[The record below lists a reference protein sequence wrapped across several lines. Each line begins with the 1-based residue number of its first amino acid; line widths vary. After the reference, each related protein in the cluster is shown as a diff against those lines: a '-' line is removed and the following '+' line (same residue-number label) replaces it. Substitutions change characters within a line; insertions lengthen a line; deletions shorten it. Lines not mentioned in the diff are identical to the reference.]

1 MASETANSR
10 TAALFSALVILLGNI
25 LFSLTLKLFVM
36 PSGLIM
42 GGATGIALAI
52 NRFVGLSVSALLL
65 FINIALL
72 LLGLAVLGRKFALST
87 LASTF
92 LSPLALEL
100 WERLLGDYVLTDDLL
115 LCTVFAGIGIGV
127 SLGMVIRA
135 GASTGGMDIPPL
147 VLNKLFRLPVSGTMF
162 FFDLLILL
170 AQALFTPADQ
180 ILYGILVVIVSDVL
194 LDKVILVGTTRTE
207 VKIISARADEINAA
221 ILSQIDRGVTI
232 LHGEGGYLRQPTQM
246 LLCVIS
252 NRELPRLE
260 KLIHSIDP
268 ASFVIVE
275 HVSEVSGRGFSLS
288 KQYHG
293 RGGTSAPL

>member
-1 MASETANSR
+1 MTQPHNR
-10 TAALFSALVILLGNI
+10 KAALLSASAILLGNI
-25 LFSLTLKLFVM
+25 LFALTLKLFVM

-42 GGATGIALAI
+42 GGATGVALAV
-52 NRFVGLSVSALLL
+52 NRAFGLSVSGVLLVFNVSML
-65 FINIALL
+65 I
-72 LLGLAVLGRKFALST
+72 LGWLVLGRTFAIST

-92 LSPLALEL
+92 LSPVALEF

-115 LCTVFAGIGIGV
+115 LCTVFAGLGIGV

-147 VLNKLFRLPVSGTMF
+147 VLNKLCRLPVSVSMF

-170 AQALFTPADQ
+170 TQAMSTPADQ
-180 ILYGILVVIVSDVL
+180 ILYGILVVLISTTV
-194 LDKVILVGTTRTE
+194 LDKVIMVGTTRTE
-207 VKIISARADEINAA
+207 VKIISSKADEIRAA

-232 LHGEGGYLRQPTQM
+232 LHGEGGYLHQPTQL
-246 LLCVIS
+246 LLCVVS

-268 ASFVIVE
+268 ASFVIVG

-288 KQYHG
+288 KHYTNQEHDQ
-293 RGGTSAPL
+293 A

>member
-1 MASETANSR
+1 MASETARSR
-10 TAALFSALVILLGNI
+10 TGALFSALVILLGNV

-52 NRFVGLSVSALLL
+52 NRVVGLPVSALLL
-65 FINIALL
+65 FINTALL
-72 LLGLAVLGRKFALST
+72 LLGLAVLGPKFALST

-207 VKIISARADEINAA
+207 VKIISARAAEINAA

-232 LHGEGGYLRQPTQM
+232 LHGEGGYLHQPTQM

-293 RGGTSAPL
+293 RD

>member
-1 MASETANSR
+1 MTQPHNR
-10 TAALFSALVILLGNI
+10 KAALLSASAILLGNI
-25 LFSLTLKLFVM
+25 LFALTLKLFVM

-42 GGATGIALAI
+42 GGATGVALAV
-52 NRFVGLSVSALLL
+52 NRAFGLSVSGVLLVFNVSML
-65 FINIALL
+65 I
-72 LLGLAVLGRKFALST
+72 LGWLVLGRTFAIST

-92 LSPLALEL
+92 LSPVALEF

-115 LCTVFAGIGIGV
+115 LCTVFAGLGIGV

-147 VLNKLFRLPVSGTMF
+147 VLNKLCRLPVSVSMF

-170 AQALFTPADQ
+170 TQAMSTPADQ
-180 ILYGILVVIVSDVL
+180 ILYGVLVVLISTTV
-194 LDKVILVGTTRTE
+194 LDKVIMVGTTRTE
-207 VKIISARADEINAA
+207 VKIISSKADEIRTA

-232 LHGEGGYLRQPTQM
+232 LHGEGGYLHQPTQL
-246 LLCVIS
+246 LLCVVS

-268 ASFVIVE
+268 ASFVIVG

-288 KQYHG
+288 KHYTNQEHDQ
-293 RGGTSAPL
+293 A

>member
-1 MASETANSR
+1 MTQPHNR
-10 TAALFSALVILLGNI
+10 KAALLSASAILLGNI
-25 LFSLTLKLFVM
+25 LFALTLKLFVM

-42 GGATGIALAI
+42 GGATGVALAV
-52 NRFVGLSVSALLL
+52 NRAFGLSVSGVLLVFNVSML
-65 FINIALL
+65 I
-72 LLGLAVLGRKFALST
+72 LGWLVLGRTFAIST

-92 LSPLALEL
+92 LSPVALEF

-115 LCTVFAGIGIGV
+115 LCTVFAGLGIGV

-147 VLNKLFRLPVSGTMF
+147 VLNKLCRLPVSVSMF

-170 AQALFTPADQ
+170 TQAMSTPADQ
-180 ILYGILVVIVSDVL
+180 ILYGILVVLISTTV
-194 LDKVILVGTTRTE
+194 LDKVIMVGTTRTE
-207 VKIISARADEINAA
+207 VKIISSKADEIRAA

-232 LHGEGGYLRQPTQM
+232 LHGEGGYLHQPTQL
-246 LLCVIS
+246 LLCVVS

-268 ASFVIVE
+268 SCFVIVG

-288 KQYHG
+288 KHYTNQEHDQD
-293 RGGTSAPL
+293 

>member
-1 MASETANSR
+1 MTQPHNR
-10 TAALFSALVILLGNI
+10 KAALLSASAILLGNI
-25 LFSLTLKLFVM
+25 LFALTLKLFVM

-42 GGATGIALAI
+42 GGATGVALAV
-52 NRFVGLSVSALLL
+52 NRAFGLSVSGVLLVFNVSML
-65 FINIALL
+65 I
-72 LLGLAVLGRKFALST
+72 LGWLVLGRTFAIST

-92 LSPLALEL
+92 LSPVALEF

-115 LCTVFAGIGIGV
+115 LCTVFAGLGIGV

-147 VLNKLFRLPVSGTMF
+147 VLNKLCRLPVSVSIF
-162 FFDLLILL
+162 FFDILILL
-170 AQALFTPADQ
+170 TQAMSTPADQ
-180 ILYGILVVIVSDVL
+180 ILYGILVVLISTTV

-207 VKIISARADEINAA
+207 VKIISSKADEIRAA

-232 LHGEGGYLRQPTQM
+232 LHGEGGYLHQPTQL
-246 LLCVIS
+246 LLCVVS

-268 ASFVIVE
+268 ASFVIVG

-288 KQYHG
+288 KHYTNQEHDQ
-293 RGGTSAPL
+293 A

>member
-1 MASETANSR
+1 MTQPHNR
-10 TAALFSALVILLGNI
+10 KAALLSASAILLGNI
-25 LFSLTLKLFVM
+25 LFALTLKLFVM

-42 GGATGIALAI
+42 GGATGVALAV
-52 NRFVGLSVSALLL
+52 NRAFGLSVSGVLLIFNVSML
-65 FINIALL
+65 I
-72 LLGLAVLGRKFALST
+72 LGWLVLGRTFAIST

-92 LSPLALEL
+92 LSPVALEF

-115 LCTVFAGIGIGV
+115 LCTVFAGLGIGV

-147 VLNKLFRLPVSGTMF
+147 VLNKLCRLPVSVSMF

-170 AQALFTPADQ
+170 TQAMSTPADQ
-180 ILYGILVVIVSDVL
+180 ILYGILVVLISTTV
-194 LDKVILVGTTRTE
+194 LDKVIMVGTTRTE
-207 VKIISARADEINAA
+207 VKIISSKADEIRAA

-232 LHGEGGYLRQPTQM
+232 LHGEGGYLHQPTQL
-246 LLCVIS
+246 LLCIVS

-268 ASFVIVE
+268 ASFVIVG

-288 KQYHG
+288 KHYTNQEHDQ
-293 RGGTSAPL
+293 A

>member
-1 MASETANSR
+1 MTQPHNR
-10 TAALFSALVILLGNI
+10 KAALLSASAILLGNI
-25 LFSLTLKLFVM
+25 LFALTLKRFVM
-36 PSGLIM
+36 PSGLNM
-42 GGATGIALAI
+42 GGATGVALAV
-52 NRFVGLSVSALLL
+52 NRAFGLSVSGVLLVFNVSML
-65 FINIALL
+65 I
-72 LLGLAVLGRKFALST
+72 LGWLVLGRTFAIST

-92 LSPLALEL
+92 LSPVALEF

-115 LCTVFAGIGIGV
+115 LCTVFAGLGIGV

-147 VLNKLFRLPVSGTMF
+147 VLNKLCRLPVSVSMF

-170 AQALFTPADQ
+170 TQAMSTPADQ
-180 ILYGILVVIVSDVL
+180 ILYGILVVLISTTV
-194 LDKVILVGTTRTE
+194 LDKVIMVGTTRTE
-207 VKIISARADEINAA
+207 VKIISSKADEIRAA

-232 LHGEGGYLRQPTQM
+232 LHGEGGYLHQPTQL
-246 LLCVIS
+246 LLCVVS

-268 ASFVIVE
+268 ASFVIVG

-288 KQYHG
+288 KHYTNQEHDQ
-293 RGGTSAPL
+293 A

>member
-1 MASETANSR
+1 MTQSHNR
-10 TAALFSALVILLGNI
+10 KAALLSASAILLGNI
-25 LFSLTLKLFVM
+25 LFALTLKLFVM

-42 GGATGIALAI
+42 GGATGVALAV
-52 NRFVGLSVSALLL
+52 NRAFGLSVSGVLLVFNVSML
-65 FINIALL
+65 I
-72 LLGLAVLGRKFALST
+72 LGWLVLGRTFAIST

-92 LSPLALEL
+92 LSPVALEF

-115 LCTVFAGIGIGV
+115 LCTVFAGLGIGV

-147 VLNKLFRLPVSGTMF
+147 VLNKLCRLPVSVSMF
-162 FFDLLILL
+162 FFDILILL
-170 AQALFTPADQ
+170 TQAMVTPADQ
-180 ILYGILVVIVSDVL
+180 ILYGILVVLISTVV
-194 LDKVILVGTTRTE
+194 LDKVIMIGTTRTE
-207 VKIISARADEINAA
+207 VKIISSKADEIRAA

-232 LHGEGGYLRQPTQM
+232 LHGEGGYLHQPTQL
-246 LLCVIS
+246 LLCVVS

-268 ASFVIVE
+268 ASFVIVG

-288 KQYHG
+288 KQYNNPEH
-293 RGGTSAPL
+293 SQD

>member
-1 MASETANSR
+1 MTQPHNR
-10 TAALFSALVILLGNI
+10 KAALLSASAILLGNI
-25 LFSLTLKLFVM
+25 LFALTLKLFVM

-42 GGATGIALAI
+42 GGATGVALAV
-52 NRFVGLSVSALLL
+52 NRAFGLSVSGVLLVFNVSML
-65 FINIALL
+65 I
-72 LLGLAVLGRKFALST
+72 LGWLVLGRTFAIST

-92 LSPLALEL
+92 LSPVALEF

-115 LCTVFAGIGIGV
+115 LCTVFAGLGIGV

-147 VLNKLFRLPVSGTMF
+147 VLNKLCRLPVSVSMF

-170 AQALFTPADQ
+170 TQAMSTPADQ
-180 ILYGILVVIVSDVL
+180 ILYGILVVLISTTV
-194 LDKVILVGTTRTE
+194 LDKVIMVGTTRTE
-207 VKIISARADEINAA
+207 VKIISSKADEIRAA

-232 LHGEGGYLRQPTQM
+232 LHGEGGYLHQPTQL
-246 LLCVIS
+246 LLCIVS

-268 ASFVIVE
+268 SCFVIVG

-288 KQYHG
+288 KHYTNQEHDQ
-293 RGGTSAPL
+293 A

>member
-1 MASETANSR
+1 MTQPHNR
-10 TAALFSALVILLGNI
+10 KAALLSASAILLGNI
-25 LFSLTLKLFVM
+25 LFALTLKLFVM

-42 GGATGIALAI
+42 GGATGVALAV
-52 NRFVGLSVSALLL
+52 NRAFGLSVSGVLLVFNVSML
-65 FINIALL
+65 I
-72 LLGLAVLGRKFALST
+72 LGWLVLGRTFAIST

-92 LSPLALEL
+92 LSPVALEF

-115 LCTVFAGIGIGV
+115 LCTVFAGLGIGV

-147 VLNKLFRLPVSGTMF
+147 VLNKLCRLPVSVSMF

-170 AQALFTPADQ
+170 TQAMSTPADQ
-180 ILYGILVVIVSDVL
+180 ILYGILVVLISTTV
-194 LDKVILVGTTRTE
+194 LDKVIMVGTTRTE
-207 VKIISARADEINAA
+207 VKIISSKADEIRAA

-232 LHGEGGYLRQPTQM
+232 LHGEGGYLHQPTQL
-246 LLCVIS
+246 LLCIVS

-260 KLIHSIDP
+260 KVIHSIDP
-268 ASFVIVE
+268 ASFVIVG

-288 KQYHG
+288 KHYTNQEHDQ
-293 RGGTSAPL
+293 A

>member
-1 MASETANSR
+1 MTQPHNR
-10 TAALFSALVILLGNI
+10 KAALLSASAILLGNI
-25 LFSLTLKLFVM
+25 LFALTLKLFVM

-42 GGATGIALAI
+42 GGATGVALAV
-52 NRFVGLSVSALLL
+52 NRAFGLSVSGVLLVFNVSML
-65 FINIALL
+65 I
-72 LLGLAVLGRKFALST
+72 LGWLVLGRTFAIST

-92 LSPLALEL
+92 LSPVALEF
-100 WERLLGDYVLTDDLL
+100 WERLLEDYVLTDDLL
-115 LCTVFAGIGIGV
+115 LCTVFAGLGIGV

-147 VLNKLFRLPVSGTMF
+147 VLNKLCRLPVSVSMF

-170 AQALFTPADQ
+170 TQAMSTPADQ
-180 ILYGILVVIVSDVL
+180 ILYGILVVLISTTV
-194 LDKVILVGTTRTE
+194 LDKVIMVGTTRTE
-207 VKIISARADEINAA
+207 VKIISSKADEIRAA

-232 LHGEGGYLRQPTQM
+232 LHGEGGYLHQPTQL
-246 LLCVIS
+246 LLCVVS

-268 ASFVIVE
+268 ASFVIVG

-288 KQYHG
+288 KHYTNQEHDQ
-293 RGGTSAPL
+293 A

>member
-1 MASETANSR
+1 MTQPHNR
-10 TAALFSALVILLGNI
+10 KAALLSASAILLGNI
-25 LFSLTLKLFVM
+25 LFALTLKLFVM

-42 GGATGIALAI
+42 GGATGVALAV
-52 NRFVGLSVSALLL
+52 NRAFGLSVSGVLLVFNVSML
-65 FINIALL
+65 I
-72 LLGLAVLGRKFALST
+72 LGWLVLGRTFAIST

-92 LSPLALEL
+92 LSPVALEF

-115 LCTVFAGIGIGV
+115 LCTVFAGLGIGV

-147 VLNKLFRLPVSGTMF
+147 VLNKLCRLPVSVSMF

-170 AQALFTPADQ
+170 TQAMSTPADQ
-180 ILYGILVVIVSDVL
+180 ILYGILVVLISTTV
-194 LDKVILVGTTRTE
+194 LDKVIMVGTTRTE
-207 VKIISARADEINAA
+207 VKIISSKADEIRAA

-232 LHGEGGYLRQPTQM
+232 LHGEGGYLHQPTQL
-246 LLCVIS
+246 LLCVVS

-268 ASFVIVE
+268 ASFVIVG

-288 KQYHG
+288 KHYTTQEHDQD
-293 RGGTSAPL
+293 

>member
-1 MASETANSR
+1 MTQPHNR
-10 TAALFSALVILLGNI
+10 KAALLSASAILLGNI
-25 LFSLTLKLFVM
+25 LFALTLKLFVM

-42 GGATGIALAI
+42 GGATGVALAV
-52 NRFVGLSVSALLL
+52 NRAFGLSVSGVLLVFNVSML
-65 FINIALL
+65 I
-72 LLGLAVLGRKFALST
+72 LGWLVLGRTFAIST

-92 LSPLALEL
+92 LSPVALEF

-115 LCTVFAGIGIGV
+115 LCTVFAGLGIGV

-147 VLNKLFRLPVSGTMF
+147 VLNKLCRLPVSVSMF

-170 AQALFTPADQ
+170 TQAMSTPADQ
-180 ILYGILVVIVSDVL
+180 ILYGILVVLISTTV

-207 VKIISARADEINAA
+207 VKIISSKADEIRAA

-232 LHGEGGYLRQPTQM
+232 LHGEGGYLHQPTQL
-246 LLCVIS
+246 LLCVVS

-268 ASFVIVE
+268 ASFVIVG

-288 KQYHG
+288 KHYTNQEHDQD
-293 RGGTSAPL
+293 

>member
-1 MASETANSR
+1 MTQPHNR
-10 TAALFSALVILLGNI
+10 KAALLSASAILLGNI
-25 LFSLTLKLFVM
+25 LFALTLKLFVM

-42 GGATGIALAI
+42 GGATGVALAV
-52 NRFVGLSVSALLL
+52 NRAFGLSVSGVLLVFNVSML
-65 FINIALL
+65 I
-72 LLGLAVLGRKFALST
+72 LGWLVLGRTFAIST

-92 LSPLALEL
+92 LSPVALEF

-115 LCTVFAGIGIGV
+115 LCTVFAGLGIGV

-147 VLNKLFRLPVSGTMF
+147 VLNKLCRLPVSVSMF

-170 AQALFTPADQ
+170 TQAMSTPADQ
-180 ILYGILVVIVSDVL
+180 ILYGILVVLISTTV
-194 LDKVILVGTTRTE
+194 LDKVIMVGTTRTE
-207 VKIISARADEINAA
+207 VKIISSKADEIRAA

-232 LHGEGGYLRQPTQM
+232 LHGEGGYLHQPTQL
-246 LLCVIS
+246 LLCVVS
-252 NRELPRLE
+252 NQELPRLE

-268 ASFVIVE
+268 ASFVIVG

-288 KQYHG
+288 KHYTNQEHDQ
-293 RGGTSAPL
+293 A

>member
-1 MASETANSR
+1 MTQPHNR
-10 TAALFSALVILLGNI
+10 KAALLSASAILLGNI
-25 LFSLTLKLFVM
+25 LFALTLKLFVM

-42 GGATGIALAI
+42 GGATGVALAV
-52 NRFVGLSVSALLL
+52 NRAFGLSVSGVLLVFNVSML
-65 FINIALL
+65 I
-72 LLGLAVLGRKFALST
+72 LGWLVLGRTFAIST

-92 LSPLALEL
+92 LSPVALEF

-115 LCTVFAGIGIGV
+115 LCTVFAGLGIGV

-147 VLNKLFRLPVSGTMF
+147 VLNKLCRLPVSVSMF

-170 AQALFTPADQ
+170 TQAMSTPADQ
-180 ILYGILVVIVSDVL
+180 ILYGILVVLISTTV

-207 VKIISARADEINAA
+207 VKIISSKADEIRAA

-232 LHGEGGYLRQPTQM
+232 LHGEGGYLHQPTQL
-246 LLCVIS
+246 LLCVVS

-268 ASFVIVE
+268 SCFVIVG

-288 KQYHG
+288 KHYTNQEHDQ
-293 RGGTSAPL
+293 A

>member
-1 MASETANSR
+1 MTQPHNR
-10 TAALFSALVILLGNI
+10 KAALLSASAILLGNI
-25 LFSLTLKLFVM
+25 LFALTLKLFVM

-42 GGATGIALAI
+42 GGATGVALAV
-52 NRFVGLSVSALLL
+52 NRAFGLSVCGVLLV
-65 FINIALL
+65 FNVSLL
-72 LLGLAVLGRKFALST
+72 ILGWLVLGRTFAIST

-92 LSPLALEL
+92 LSPVALEF

-115 LCTVFAGIGIGV
+115 LCTVFAGLGIGV

-147 VLNKLFRLPVSGTMF
+147 VLNKLCRLPVSVSMF

-170 AQALFTPADQ
+170 TQAMSTPADQ
-180 ILYGILVVIVSDVL
+180 ILYGILVVLISTTV
-194 LDKVILVGTTRTE
+194 LDKVIMVGTTRTE
-207 VKIISARADEINAA
+207 VKIISSKADEIRAA

-232 LHGEGGYLRQPTQM
+232 LHGEGGYLHQPTQL
-246 LLCVIS
+246 LLCVVS

-268 ASFVIVE
+268 ASFVIVG

-288 KQYHG
+288 KHYTNQEHDQ
-293 RGGTSAPL
+293 A

>member
-1 MASETANSR
+1 MTQPHNR
-10 TAALFSALVILLGNI
+10 KAALLSASAILLGNI
-25 LFSLTLKLFVM
+25 LFALTLKLFVM

-42 GGATGIALAI
+42 GGATGVALAV
-52 NRFVGLSVSALLL
+52 NRAFGLSVSGVLLVFNVSML
-65 FINIALL
+65 I
-72 LLGLAVLGRKFALST
+72 LGWLVLGRTFAIST

-92 LSPLALEL
+92 LSPVALEF

-115 LCTVFAGIGIGV
+115 LCTVFAGLGIGV

-147 VLNKLFRLPVSGTMF
+147 VLNKLCRLPVSVSMF

-170 AQALFTPADQ
+170 TQAMSTPADQ
-180 ILYGILVVIVSDVL
+180 ILYGILVVLISTTV
-194 LDKVILVGTTRTE
+194 LDKVIMVGTTRTE
-207 VKIISARADEINAA
+207 VKIISSKADEIRTA

-232 LHGEGGYLRQPTQM
+232 LHGEGGYLHQPTQL
-246 LLCVIS
+246 LLCVVS

-268 ASFVIVE
+268 ASFVIVG

-288 KQYHG
+288 KHYTNQEHDQ
-293 RGGTSAPL
+293 A

>member
-1 MASETANSR
+1 MTQPHNR
-10 TAALFSALVILLGNI
+10 KAALLSASAILLGNI
-25 LFSLTLKLFVM
+25 LFALTLKLFVM

-42 GGATGIALAI
+42 GGATGVALAV
-52 NRFVGLSVSALLL
+52 NRAFGLSVSGVLLVFNVSML
-65 FINIALL
+65 I
-72 LLGLAVLGRKFALST
+72 LGWLVLGRTFAIST

-92 LSPLALEL
+92 LSPVALEF

-115 LCTVFAGIGIGV
+115 LCTVFAGLGIGV

-147 VLNKLFRLPVSGTMF
+147 VLNKLCRLPVSVSMF

-170 AQALFTPADQ
+170 TQAMSTPADQ
-180 ILYGILVVIVSDVL
+180 ILYGILVVLISTTV
-194 LDKVILVGTTRTE
+194 LDKVIMVGTTRTE
-207 VKIISARADEINAA
+207 VKIISSKADEIRAS

-232 LHGEGGYLRQPTQM
+232 LHGEGGYLHQPTQL
-246 LLCVIS
+246 LLCVVS

-268 ASFVIVE
+268 ASFVIVG

-288 KQYHG
+288 KHYTNQEHDQ
-293 RGGTSAPL
+293 A

>member
-1 MASETANSR
+1 MTQPHNR
-10 TAALFSALVILLGNI
+10 KAALLSASAILLGNI
-25 LFSLTLKLFVM
+25 LFALTLKLFVM

-42 GGATGIALAI
+42 GGATGVALAV
-52 NRFVGLSVSALLL
+52 NRAFGLSVSGVLLVFNVSML
-65 FINIALL
+65 I
-72 LLGLAVLGRKFALST
+72 LGWLVLGRTFAIST

-92 LSPLALEL
+92 LSPVALEF

-115 LCTVFAGIGIGV
+115 LCTVFAGLGIGV

-147 VLNKLFRLPVSGTMF
+147 VLNKLCRLPVSVSMF

-170 AQALFTPADQ
+170 TQAMSTPADQ
-180 ILYGILVVIVSDVL
+180 ILYGILVVLISTTV
-194 LDKVILVGTTRTE
+194 LDKVIMVGTTRTE
-207 VKIISARADEINAA
+207 VKIISSKADEIRAA

-232 LHGEGGYLRQPTQM
+232 LHGEGGYLHQPTQL
-246 LLCVIS
+246 LLCVVS

-268 ASFVIVE
+268 SCFVIVG

-288 KQYHG
+288 KHYSNQEHDQ
-293 RGGTSAPL
+293 A

>member
-1 MASETANSR
+1 MTQPHNR
-10 TAALFSALVILLGNI
+10 KAALLSASAILLGNI
-25 LFSLTLKLFVM
+25 LFALTLKLFVM

-42 GGATGIALAI
+42 GGATGVALAV
-52 NRFVGLSVSALLL
+52 NRAFGLSVSGVLLV
-65 FINIALL
+65 FNVSMVI
-72 LLGLAVLGRKFALST
+72 LGWLVLGRTFAIST

-92 LSPLALEL
+92 LSPVALEF

-115 LCTVFAGIGIGV
+115 LCTVFAGLGIGV

-147 VLNKLFRLPVSGTMF
+147 VLNKLCRLPVSVSMF

-170 AQALFTPADQ
+170 TQAMSTPADQ
-180 ILYGILVVIVSDVL
+180 ILYGILVVLISTTV
-194 LDKVILVGTTRTE
+194 LDKVIMVGTTRTE
-207 VKIISARADEINAA
+207 VKIISSKADEIRAA

-232 LHGEGGYLRQPTQM
+232 LHGEGGYLHQPTQL
-246 LLCVIS
+246 LLCVVS

-268 ASFVIVE
+268 ASFVIVG

-288 KQYHG
+288 KHYTNQEHDQ
-293 RGGTSAPL
+293 A

>member
-1 MASETANSR
+1 MTQSHSR
-10 TAALFSALVILLGNI
+10 KAALLSALAILLGNI
-25 LFSLTLKLFVM
+25 LFALTLKLFVM

-42 GGATGIALAI
+42 GGATGVALAV
-52 NRFVGLSVSALLL
+52 NRAFGLSVSGVLLVFNVSML
-65 FINIALL
+65 I
-72 LLGLAVLGRKFALST
+72 LGWLVLGRTFAIST

-92 LSPLALEL
+92 LSPVALEF

-115 LCTVFAGIGIGV
+115 LCTVFAGLGIGV

-147 VLNKLFRLPVSGTMF
+147 VLNKLCRVPVSVSIF
-162 FFDLLILL
+162 FFDILILL
-170 AQALFTPADQ
+170 TQAMSTPADQ
-180 ILYGILVVIVSDVL
+180 ILYGILVVLISTVV
-194 LDKVILVGTTRTE
+194 LDKVLLVGTTRTE
-207 VKIISARADEINAA
+207 VKIISSKADEIRAA

-232 LHGEGGYLRQPTQM
+232 LHGEGGYLHQPTQL
-246 LLCVIS
+246 LLCVVS

-268 ASFVIVE
+268 ASFVIVG

-288 KQYHG
+288 KQYNNPEHNQD
-293 RGGTSAPL
+293 

>member
-1 MASETANSR
+1 MTQPHNR
-10 TAALFSALVILLGNI
+10 KAALLSASAILLGNI
-25 LFSLTLKLFVM
+25 LFALTLKLFVM

-42 GGATGIALAI
+42 GGATGVALAV
-52 NRFVGLSVSALLL
+52 NRAFGLSVSGVLLVFNVSML
-65 FINIALL
+65 I
-72 LLGLAVLGRKFALST
+72 LGWLVLGRTFAIST

-92 LSPLALEL
+92 LSPVALEF

-115 LCTVFAGIGIGV
+115 LCTVFAGLGIGV

-147 VLNKLFRLPVSGTMF
+147 VLNKLCRLPVSVSMF

-170 AQALFTPADQ
+170 TQAMSTPADQ
-180 ILYGILVVIVSDVL
+180 ILYGILVVLISTTV
-194 LDKVILVGTTRTE
+194 LDKVIMVGTTRTE
-207 VKIISARADEINAA
+207 VKIISSKADEIRAA

-232 LHGEGGYLRQPTQM
+232 LHGEGGYLHQPTQL
-246 LLCVIS
+246 LLCVVS

-260 KLIHSIDP
+260 KVIHSIDP
-268 ASFVIVE
+268 ASFVIVG

-288 KQYHG
+288 KHYTNQEHDQ
-293 RGGTSAPL
+293 A

>member
-1 MASETANSR
+1 MTQPHNR
-10 TAALFSALVILLGNI
+10 KAALLSASAILLGNI
-25 LFSLTLKLFVM
+25 LFALTLKLFVM

-42 GGATGIALAI
+42 GGATGVALAV
-52 NRFVGLSVSALLL
+52 NRAFGLSVSGVLLVFNVSML
-65 FINIALL
+65 I
-72 LLGLAVLGRKFALST
+72 LGWLVLGRTFAIST

-92 LSPLALEL
+92 LSPVALEF

-115 LCTVFAGIGIGV
+115 LCTVFAGLGIGV

-147 VLNKLFRLPVSGTMF
+147 VLNKLCRLPVSVSMF

-170 AQALFTPADQ
+170 TQAMSTPADQ
-180 ILYGILVVIVSDVL
+180 ILYGILVVLISTTV
-194 LDKVILVGTTRTE
+194 LDKVIMVGTTRTE
-207 VKIISARADEINAA
+207 VKIISSKADEIRTA

-232 LHGEGGYLRQPTQM
+232 LHGEGGYLHQPTQL
-246 LLCVIS
+246 LLCVVS

-268 ASFVIVE
+268 ASFVIVG

-288 KQYHG
+288 KHYTNQEHDQN
-293 RGGTSAPL
+293 

>member
-1 MASETANSR
+1 MTQPHNR
-10 TAALFSALVILLGNI
+10 KAALLSASAILLGNI
-25 LFSLTLKLFVM
+25 LFALTLKLFVM

-42 GGATGIALAI
+42 GGATGVALAV
-52 NRFVGLSVSALLL
+52 NRAFGLSVSGVLLIFNVSML
-65 FINIALL
+65 I
-72 LLGLAVLGRKFALST
+72 LGWLVLGRTFAIST

-92 LSPLALEL
+92 LSPVALEF

-115 LCTVFAGIGIGV
+115 LCTVFAGLGIGV

-147 VLNKLFRLPVSGTMF
+147 VLNKLCRLPVSVSMF

-170 AQALFTPADQ
+170 TQAMSTPADQ
-180 ILYGILVVIVSDVL
+180 ILYGILVVLISTTV
-194 LDKVILVGTTRTE
+194 LDKVIMVGTTRTE
-207 VKIISARADEINAA
+207 VKIISSKADEIRAA

-232 LHGEGGYLRQPTQM
+232 LHGEGGYLHQPTQL
-246 LLCVIS
+246 LLCVVS

-268 ASFVIVE
+268 ASFVIVG

-288 KQYHG
+288 KHYTNQEHDH
-293 RGGTSAPL
+293 A

>member
-1 MASETANSR
+1 MTQPHNR
-10 TAALFSALVILLGNI
+10 KAALLSASAILLGNI
-25 LFSLTLKLFVM
+25 LFALTLKLFVM

-42 GGATGIALAI
+42 GGATGVALAV
-52 NRFVGLSVSALLL
+52 NRAFGLSVSGVLLVFNVSML
-65 FINIALL
+65 I
-72 LLGLAVLGRKFALST
+72 LGWLVLGRTFAIST

-92 LSPLALEL
+92 LSPVALEF

-115 LCTVFAGIGIGV
+115 LCTVFAGLGIGV

-147 VLNKLFRLPVSGTMF
+147 VLNKLCRLPVSASMF

-170 AQALFTPADQ
+170 TQAMSTPADQ
-180 ILYGILVVIVSDVL
+180 ILYGILVVLISTTV
-194 LDKVILVGTTRTE
+194 LDKVIMVGTTRTE
-207 VKIISARADEINAA
+207 VKIISSKADEIRAA

-232 LHGEGGYLRQPTQM
+232 LHGEGGYLHQPTQL
-246 LLCVIS
+246 LLCVVS

-268 ASFVIVE
+268 ASFVIVG

-288 KQYHG
+288 KHYTNQEHDQ
-293 RGGTSAPL
+293 A

>member
-1 MASETANSR
+1 MTQPHNR
-10 TAALFSALVILLGNI
+10 KAALLSASAILLGNI
-25 LFSLTLKLFVM
+25 LFALTLKLFVM

-42 GGATGIALAI
+42 GGATGVALAV
-52 NRFVGLSVSALLL
+52 NRAFGLSVSGVLLVFNVSML
-65 FINIALL
+65 I
-72 LLGLAVLGRKFALST
+72 LGWLVLGRTFAIST

-92 LSPLALEL
+92 LSPVALEF

-115 LCTVFAGIGIGV
+115 LCTVFAGLGIGV

-147 VLNKLFRLPVSGTMF
+147 VLNKLCRLPVSVSMF

-170 AQALFTPADQ
+170 TQAMSTPADQ
-180 ILYGILVVIVSDVL
+180 ILYGILVVLISTTV
-194 LDKVILVGTTRTE
+194 LDKVIMVGTTRTE
-207 VKIISARADEINAA
+207 VKIISSKADEIRAA

-232 LHGEGGYLRQPTQM
+232 LHGEGGYLHQPTQL
-246 LLCVIS
+246 LLCIVS

-268 ASFVIVE
+268 ASFVIVG

-288 KQYHG
+288 KHYTNQEHDQD
-293 RGGTSAPL
+293 

>member
-1 MASETANSR
+1 MTQPHSR
-10 TAALFSALVILLGNI
+10 KAALLSAPAILLGNI
-25 LFSLTLKLFVM
+25 LFALTLKLFVM

-42 GGATGIALAI
+42 GGATGVALAV
-52 NRFVGLSVSALLL
+52 NRAVGLSVSGVLLVFNVSML
-65 FINIALL
+65 V
-72 LLGLAVLGRKFALST
+72 LGWLVLGRKFAIST

-92 LSPLALEL
+92 LSPVALEF

-115 LCTVFAGIGIGV
+115 LCTVFAGLGIGV

-147 VLNKLFRLPVSGTMF
+147 VLNKLCRLPVSVSMF

-170 AQALFTPADQ
+170 TQAMSTPADQ
-180 ILYGILVVIVSDVL
+180 ILYGILVVLISTVV
-194 LDKVILVGTTRTE
+194 LDKVILIGTTRTE
-207 VKIISARADEINAA
+207 VKIISSKADEIRAA
-221 ILSQIDRGVTI
+221 ILSQIDRGVTV
-232 LHGEGGYLRQPTQM
+232 LHGEGGYLHQPTQL
-246 LLCVIS
+246 LLCVVS

-268 ASFVIVE
+268 SCFVIVG

-288 KQYHG
+288 KQYNNPEHNQD
-293 RGGTSAPL
+293 

>member
-1 MASETANSR
+1 MTQPHNR
-10 TAALFSALVILLGNI
+10 KAALLSASAILLGNI
-25 LFSLTLKLFVM
+25 LFALTLKLFVM

-42 GGATGIALAI
+42 GGATGVALAV
-52 NRFVGLSVSALLL
+52 NRAFGLSVSGVLLVFNVSML
-65 FINIALL
+65 I
-72 LLGLAVLGRKFALST
+72 LGWLVLGRTFAIST

-92 LSPLALEL
+92 LSPVALEF

-115 LCTVFAGIGIGV
+115 LCTVFAGLGIGV

-147 VLNKLFRLPVSGTMF
+147 VLNKLCRLPVSVSIF
-162 FFDLLILL
+162 FFDILILL
-170 AQALFTPADQ
+170 TQAMSTPADQ
-180 ILYGILVVIVSDVL
+180 ILYGILVVLISTTV

-207 VKIISARADEINAA
+207 VKIISSKADEIRAA

-232 LHGEGGYLRQPTQM
+232 LHGEGGYLHQPTQL
-246 LLCVIS
+246 LLCVVS

-268 ASFVIVE
+268 ASFVIVG

-288 KQYHG
+288 KHYTNQEHDQN
-293 RGGTSAPL
+293 

>member
-1 MASETANSR
+1 MTQPHNR
-10 TAALFSALVILLGNI
+10 KAALLSASAILLGNI
-25 LFSLTLKLFVM
+25 LFALTLKRFVM

-42 GGATGIALAI
+42 GGATGVALAV
-52 NRFVGLSVSALLL
+52 NRAFGLSVSGVLLVFNVSML
-65 FINIALL
+65 I
-72 LLGLAVLGRKFALST
+72 LGWLVLGRTFAIST

-92 LSPLALEL
+92 LSPVALEF

-115 LCTVFAGIGIGV
+115 LCTVFAGLGIGV

-147 VLNKLFRLPVSGTMF
+147 VLNKLCRLPVSVSMF

-170 AQALFTPADQ
+170 TQAMSTPADQ
-180 ILYGILVVIVSDVL
+180 ILYGILVVLISTTV
-194 LDKVILVGTTRTE
+194 LDKVIMVGTTRTE
-207 VKIISARADEINAA
+207 VKIISSKADEIRAA

-232 LHGEGGYLRQPTQM
+232 LHGEGGYLHQPTQL
-246 LLCVIS
+246 LLCVVS

-268 ASFVIVE
+268 ASFVIVG

-288 KQYHG
+288 KHYTNQEHDQ
-293 RGGTSAPL
+293 A

>member
-1 MASETANSR
+1 MASETARSR
-10 TAALFSALVILLGNI
+10 TGALFSALVILLGNV

-52 NRFVGLSVSALLL
+52 NRVVGLPVSALLL
-65 FINIALL
+65 FINTALL
-72 LLGLAVLGRKFALST
+72 LLGLAVLGPKFALST

-92 LSPLALEL
+92 LSPLALEM

-207 VKIISARADEINAA
+207 VKIISARAAEINAA

-232 LHGEGGYLRQPTQM
+232 LHGEGGYLHQPTQM

-288 KQYHG
+288 KQYHDHG
-293 RGGTSAPL
+293 RD

>member
-1 MASETANSR
+1 MTQPHNR
-10 TAALFSALVILLGNI
+10 KAALLSASAILLGNI
-25 LFSLTLKLFVM
+25 LFALTLKLFVM

-42 GGATGIALAI
+42 GGATGVALAV
-52 NRFVGLSVSALLL
+52 NRAFGLSVSGVLLVFNVIML
-65 FINIALL
+65 I
-72 LLGLAVLGRKFALST
+72 LGWLVLGRTFAIST

-92 LSPLALEL
+92 LSPVALEF

-115 LCTVFAGIGIGV
+115 LCTVFAGLGIGV

-147 VLNKLFRLPVSGTMF
+147 VLNKLCRLPVSVSMF

-170 AQALFTPADQ
+170 TQAMSTPADQ
-180 ILYGILVVIVSDVL
+180 ILYGILVVLISTTV

-207 VKIISARADEINAA
+207 VKIISSKADEIRAA

-232 LHGEGGYLRQPTQM
+232 LHGEGGYLHQPTQL
-246 LLCVIS
+246 LLCVVS

-268 ASFVIVE
+268 ASFVIVG

-288 KQYHG
+288 KHYTNQEHDQD
-293 RGGTSAPL
+293 

>member
-1 MASETANSR
+1 MTQPHNR
-10 TAALFSALVILLGNI
+10 KAALLSASAILLGNI
-25 LFSLTLKLFVM
+25 LFALTLKLFVM

-42 GGATGIALAI
+42 GGATGVALAV
-52 NRFVGLSVSALLL
+52 NRAFGLSVSGVLLVFNVSML
-65 FINIALL
+65 I
-72 LLGLAVLGRKFALST
+72 LGWLVLGRTFAIST

-92 LSPLALEL
+92 LSPVALEF

-115 LCTVFAGIGIGV
+115 LCTVFAGLGIGV

-147 VLNKLFRLPVSGTMF
+147 VLNKLCRLPVSVSMF

-170 AQALFTPADQ
+170 TQAMSTPADQ
-180 ILYGILVVIVSDVL
+180 ILYGILVVLISTTV
-194 LDKVILVGTTRTE
+194 LDKVIMVGTTRTE
-207 VKIISARADEINAA
+207 VKIISSKADEIRAA

-232 LHGEGGYLRQPTQM
+232 LHGEGGYLHQPTQL
-246 LLCVIS
+246 LLCVVS

-268 ASFVIVE
+268 ASFVIVG

-288 KQYHG
+288 KHYSNQEHDQ
-293 RGGTSAPL
+293 A